1 MNASVRQRLNDALA
15 KATKAE
21 TAIASYMLSNLGE
34 MPFET
39 AATLAQKIGVSELTV
54 GRFCRSIGYKRFKD
68 LKTDLKADIGDRP
81 WLIGDRL
88 REFQRRSRSGA
99 DEFAKGLEL
108 EIAGLVKVYEMAHTR
123 EWQRVVKRLA
133 RKPRVYVAGFQTER
147 GMAAIFAHQLQYLR
161 DGVQLLDLAG
171 GNFAELLLS
180 DRRNSCLV
188 MFEARRYS
196 RLAKLLAQKAHEAGI
211 PTTLVTDPFC
221 DWGRGVVGE
230 ILIVPTEFNL
240 FWDSTAQMASLVNL
254 LVNGVFNELGPDIE
268 KRMNDVS
275 ALYSAFIGYVGEVS
289 GPEK

>member
-1 MNASVRQRLNDALA
+1 MNASVRQRLSDSLA

-21 TAIASYMLSNLGE
+21 AAIASYMLANLDE

-39 AATLAQKIGVSELTV
+39 AATLAKKVGVSELTV

-68 LKTDLKADIGDRP
+68 LKTDLKADIGDR
-81 WLIGDRL
+81 L
-88 REFQRRSRSGA
+88 REFQHRSRDGA
-99 DEFAKGLEL
+99 DELAKGLEL
-108 EIAGLVKVYEMAHTR
+108 EIAGLVKVYELAHTR
-123 EWQRVVKRLA
+123 EWRRVVKRLA
-133 RKPRVYVAGFQTER
+133 RKPRVFVAGFQTER

-180 DRRNSCLV
+180 DRRNACLLL
-188 MFEARRYS
+188 FEARRYS
-196 RLAKLLAQKAHEAGI
+196 RLAKLLARKASEAGI
-211 PTTLVTDPFC
+211 PATLVTDAFC
-221 DWGRGVVGE
+221 DWGRGLVDE

-289 GPEK
+289 GPEN